1 MILLKGRDHNSL
13 NLFILAQA
21 CRGKPFYLSLEIC
34 WLNQHRDVVTSQW
47 LKRQLRAVAIN
58 RMGLIFS
65 SNTLMLSYNFWKSY
79 NTITLLTAKFPYR
92 NISHYVITEIVIY
105 LQVLPYAFDLYVQS
119 WEWVTITTV
128 RCYQH
133 GKIKIYTYTCMYI
146 YIFQKNILKASRRA
160 SIDNIL
166 SSESTRLQKLFF

>member
-1 MILLKGRDHNSL
+1 M
-13 NLFILAQA
+13 F
-21 CRGKPFYLSLEIC
+21 
-34 WLNQHRDVVTSQW
+34 WTSA
-47 LKRQLRAVAIN
+47 K
-58 RMGLIFS
+58 
-65 SNTLMLSYNFWKSY
+65 SYNFWKSY

-166 SSESTRLQKLFF
+166 SSESTRLQKLFFKISWYWFGKGRSSYGRCLNASWKFPFKVKVTLSKINILKDTYFKSK